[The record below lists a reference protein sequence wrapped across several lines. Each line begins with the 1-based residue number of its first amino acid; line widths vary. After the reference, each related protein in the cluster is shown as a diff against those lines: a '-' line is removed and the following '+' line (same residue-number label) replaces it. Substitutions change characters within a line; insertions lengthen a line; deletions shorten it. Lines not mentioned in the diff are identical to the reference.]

1 MNVSVDSL
9 RFQRGSRV
17 VLEIPSLEFAS
28 GRVTALLGPNGSGK
42 STLLR
47 VIAGLEKPAAG
58 HVRFGGERISPR
70 ARNQAIAYAF
80 QEAVFLS
87 GSVRS
92 NLELGL
98 RLRKLPAEERARRLE
113 GAARATGVESLLKRD
128 AHALSGGEAQRS
140 NLARAL
146 ALRAPLTLLDEPLT
160 GLDTSGRRQLT
171 NALPGIL
178 REFTA
183 TSIVVT
189 HDRDE
194 ALRIADDI
202 VVLADGRVH
211 AAGAKAAIA
220 GHPPDTVTAELFGFS
235 VVATESGRVAIAPR
249 SLRPGPGPVTF
260 SLAVEEV
267 ADVGTHHEVSGTING
282 SPVSLAWDGE
292 LPAAGSTVEVGAP
305 ALAVV
310 RLP

>member
-1 MNVSVDSL
+1 MNVSIDSL
-9 RFQRGSRV
+9 RFFRGARQ
-17 VLEIPSLEFAS
+17 VLDVPSLEFTS

-47 VIAGLEKPAAG
+47 VMAGLEKPAAG
-58 HVRFGGERISPR
+58 HVRFDGSALSPR
-70 ARNQAIAYAF
+70 ARSQAIAYAF

-87 GSVRS
+87 GTVRA
-92 NLELGL
+92 NLDLGL
-98 RLRKLPAEERARRLE
+98 RLRKLPPAERAGRLMD
-113 GAARATGVESLLKRD
+113 AARATGIDILLERD

-160 GLDTSGRRQLT
+160 GLDASGRRQLT
-171 NALPGIL
+171 NALPRIL

-202 VVLADGRVH
+202 VVLADGRVR
-211 AAGAKAAIA
+211 AAGPKGVIA
-220 GHPPDTVTAELFGFS
+220 SRPPDAVTAELFGFT
-235 VVATESGRVAIAPR
+235 VAPTESGNVAIAPR
-249 SLRPGPGPVTF
+249 SLRPGPGAVSF
-260 SLAVEEV
+260 SLLVEEIT
-267 ADVGTHHEVSGTING
+267 DLGTHREVSGTING
-282 SPVSLAWDGE
+282 SPVSLQWETGI
-292 LPAAGSTVEVGAP
+292 PAPGSTVEIGAP
-305 ALAVV
+305 TESVV
-310 RLP
+310 RLS

>member
-1 MNVSVDSL
+1 MNVSIEAL

-17 VLEIPSLEFAS
+17 VLGIPSLEFAS

-58 HVRFGGERISPR
+58 HVRFDGEAISPR
-70 ARNQAIAYAF
+70 ARSQSIAYAF

-87 GSVRS
+87 GTVRS
-92 NLELGL
+92 NLDLGL
-98 RLRKLPAEERARRLE
+98 QLRKLPADERSKRLVE
-113 GAARATGVESLLKRD
+113 AARATGVEGLLERD

-160 GLDTSGRRQLT
+160 GLDATGRRHLA
-171 NALPGIL
+171 NALPRIL
-178 REFTA
+178 RQFTA
-183 TSIVVT
+183 TAIVVT

-194 ALRIADDI
+194 ALRIADNI
-202 VVLADGRVH
+202 LVLAEGRVL
-211 AAGAKAAIA
+211 ASGPKGEIA
-220 GHPPDTVTAELFGFS
+220 SRPADVVTAELFGFT
-235 VVATESGRVAIAPR
+235 VVPTESGQVAIAPG

-260 SLAVEEV
+260 SLVVEEV
-267 ADVGTHHEVSGTING
+267 ADLGTHHEVAGVING
-282 SPVSLAWDGE
+282 SPVSLRWDGA
-292 LPAAGSTVEVGAP
+292 LPEAGSTVDVGAAP
-305 ALAVV
+305 SAAV
-310 RLP
+310 RLS

>member
-1 MNVSVDSL
+1 MNVTIDSL
-9 RFQRGSRV
+9 RFQRGRRV

-47 VIAGLEKPAAG
+47 IIAGLEKPAEG
-58 HVRFGGERISPR
+58 QVRFDGALISPR
-70 ARNQAIAYAF
+70 ARSQSFAYAF

-87 GSVRS
+87 GTVRS
-92 NLELGL
+92 NLDLGL
-98 RLRKLPAEERARRLE
+98 RLRRLPTDERSKRLIE
-113 GAARATGVESLLKRD
+113 AARATGVESLLERD

-160 GLDTSGRRQLT
+160 GLDATGRRQLT
-171 NALPGIL
+171 NALPRIL
-178 REFTA
+178 RQFTA

-202 VVLADGRVH
+202 VVLAEGRVR
-211 AAGAKAAIA
+211 AAGPKAEIA
-220 GHPPDTVTAELFGFS
+220 RRPPDAVTAELFGFA
-235 VVATESGRVAIAPR
+235 VVATESGLVAIAPN
-249 SLRPGPGPVTF
+249 SLRPGPGAVTL
-260 SLAVEEV
+260 SLVVEEIG
-267 ADVGTHHEVSGTING
+267 DLGTHYDVSGTING
-282 SPVSLAWDGE
+282 SPVSLPWDGE
-292 LPAAGSTVEVGAP
+292 LPATGAAVEVSA
-305 ALAVV
+305 AAAAVV
-310 RLP
+310 RLA